1 MKLRGDVMLMQRKK
15 ATRIAVK
22 RLQKAKK
29 LLDAGQRD
37 AFHEEIAFAL
47 WGYISHKFNVPMSM
61 LSLNTAREQLESRN
75 VNPELTDRFMATLN
89 DCNFA
94 RYAPEGKALNMQ
106 QLYDLAIKTITETEQ
121 VLK

>member
-1 MKLRGDVMLMQRKK
+1 
-15 ATRIAVK
+15 
-22 RLQKAKK
+22 
-29 LLDAGQRD
+29 
-37 AFHEEIAFAL
+37 
-47 WGYISHKFNVPMSM
+47 MSM

-75 VNPELTDRFMATLN
+75 VNPGLTDRFMATLN